1 MFFSCKRNLK
11 QKVQCLN
18 ESSSRQKQ
26 APSNFQWHC
35 FSAWLTFSRHHVKQG
50 GCQKSSH
57 HLRLLDRKKK
67 EESERNT
74 SSWEFP
80 RRFHRNC
87 TLLFHLTDQNLV
99 TWPHSTM
106 RGEWVRQVFSWS
118 FTWNTESLLLLGRKV
133 GLSIMQFLS
142 QTLLAGN
149 CESRVL
155 TSHSQGLWAH
165 CY

>member
-18 ESSSRQKQ
+18 ESSSRQNQ
-26 APSNFQWHC
+26 APPNFQCHC
-35 FSAWLTFSRHHVKQG
+35 FSVWFTFSRHCMKQG

-57 HLRLLDRKKK
+57 HLRVLNRRKK

-74 SSWEFP
+74 STWEFP
-80 RRFHRNC
+80 RRFHRNR
-87 TLLFHLTDQNLV
+87 TFLFHLTDQNLV

-106 RGEWVRQVFSWS
+106 RSGWVMQVFSWI
-118 FTWNTESLLLLGRKV
+118 FTWNTESLLLLRRKV
-133 GLSIMQFLS
+133 GLSIMQFL
-142 QTLLAGN
+142 LAVS
-149 CESRVL
+149 CESRIL
-155 TSHSQGLWAH
+155 TSHSQGLCVH